1 MYNELD
7 SIRRDSAG
15 ERRLIM
21 KKRVLPVMLCLCL
34 ITAILAGCGCKHEW
48 KNATCEMPNTCALCG
63 ETNGEPL
70 DHTWKPASCEAPK
83 TCADCGK
90 TEGEALEHTWVE
102 ATCEAP
108 KTCSVC
114 DTTEGEAL
122 EHTFGEWAEVDDK
135 TEERTC
141 SACNFA
147 EQQEIDREAAML
159 RHLEG
164 EWMVGDAVVGED
176 LISIE
181 DLPAELEGT
190 CFKFESDGTGR
201 LTLMGEN
208 ADGIVKFDGYE
219 KDGSDDYYFD
229 FEAGGDYV
237 ECLLCYEA
245 EGESF
250 LLLSLDEENAL
261 VFYKS

>member
-1 MYNELD
+1 
-7 SIRRDSAG
+7 
-15 ERRLIM
+15 M
-21 KKRVLPVMLCLCL
+21 KKRVLSVMLCLCL
-34 ITAILAGCGCKHEW
+34 FTAIMAGCGCKHEW
-48 KNATCEMPNTCALCG
+48 KNATCEMPNTSALCG
-63 ETNGEPL
+63 ETNGEPP

-90 TEGEALEHTWVE
+90 
-102 ATCEAP
+102 
-108 KTCSVC
+108 
-114 DTTEGEAL
+114 TEGEAL

-141 SACNFA
+141 SACNFT

-164 EWMVGDAVVGED
+164 EWMMGEAVVGEE
-176 LISIE
+176 LVSIA
-181 DLPAELEGT
+181 DLPAEFEGSG
-190 CFKFESDGTGR
+190 FRFESDGSGR

-229 FEAGGDYV
+229 FEADGDYV